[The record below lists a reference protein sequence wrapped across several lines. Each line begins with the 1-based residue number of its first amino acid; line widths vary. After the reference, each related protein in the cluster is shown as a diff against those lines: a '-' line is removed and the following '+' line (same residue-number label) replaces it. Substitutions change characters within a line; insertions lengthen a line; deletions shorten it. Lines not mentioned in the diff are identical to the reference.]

1 MKASKRILK
10 LTLSFSNNGLLTD
23 PSIDLIT
30 SNLFNMYESSN
41 LDEAVINMELED
53 LISKLPVFVP
63 VPSAGMNRV
72 PADEVDST
80 NNQENKR
87 RQKLKRKKTETY
99 DDQGTDESED
109 DQCPQMPLP
118 SAGPDM

>member
-10 LTLSFSNNGLLTD
+10 LTLSLSNNGLLTD

-53 LISKLPVFVP
+53 LISKLPVSVP

-72 PADEVDST
+72 PADEVDPT
-80 NNQENKR
+80 NNQESKR